1 MNFEEKYKKQ
11 KLIESYLTSR
21 KRIEKLLLKTTSTY
35 EQENAISEYI
45 QRLYRKQID
54 IEANL
59 KYYEVIKVTDS
70 LSVWTSKEI
79 RNLL

>member
-70 LSVWTSKEI
+70 LSVWTLKEI

>member
-11 KLIESYLTSR
+11 KFIESYLTSR

-35 EQENAISEYI
+35 EQESAISEYI
-45 QRLYRKQID
+45 QRLYKKQLD

-59 KYYEVIKVTDS
+59 KYYEIIKVTDS
-70 LSVWTSKEI
+70 LSVWTTKEI